1 MDYKQDTELKEEIF
15 KEMMTV
21 KDSLMKDT
29 MACKHNKTEPK
40 NIKDKDSMLKLSEK
54 TGRLPTE

>member
-21 KDSLMKDT
+21 NILRLMKDI
-29 MACKHNKTEPK
+29 MACKHNKQ
-40 NIKDKDSMLKLSEK
+40 KLRTSK
-54 TGRLPTE
+54 TKRAC